1 MPVILT
7 FDLEQASQAEHN
19 RLQSLFQRLGWE
31 DLGGSSYRYP
41 RLGTKEKVEDWFNH
55 VVPALMLFRNYLLKS
70 KRKLTGYTLDVQ
82 SSAGYNPS
90 RKFGKPP
97 LASAKVS
104 LYIPTRKTFG
114 VKKLKAWLAD
124 DRFPY

>member
-70 KRKLTGYTLDVQ
+70 NRKLTGYTLDIQ
-82 SSAGYNPS
+82 SSAGYNPG

-97 LASAKVS
+97 LSASKVS
-104 LYIPTRKTFG
+104 LYTPTRKTFG
-114 VKKLKAWLAD
+114 VKKLKQWLAD